1 MEKATHI
8 LFGTL
13 LGFLLYYNGLRP
25 EYAFLSAV
33 ASIIPDIDWMIDK
46 TWVSKRSILRR
57 VWKGAFGGRG
67 FHRTILHNLWVLI
80 ALDASILIVSGYNY
94 LLLIGFSIG
103 FISHLLLD
111 SLTKT
116 GIYWFW
122 PYGDEKVTGR
132 KRFHIKWRIR
142 TWGLGER
149 LVQSLIVLV
158 LLVVIYF
165 YEGDIR
171 ALLDELFRMIK

>member
-8 LFGTL
+8 LFGTF

-57 VWKGAFGGRG
+57 AWRGFFGGRG
-67 FHRTILHNLWVLI
+67 FHRTLLHNLWVLM
-80 ALDASILIVSGYNY
+80 ALDASIFILAGCNY

-103 FISHLLLD
+103 FVSHLLLD

-116 GIYWFW
+116 GVYWLW
-122 PYGDEKVTGR
+122 PYGDERVTGR
-132 KRFHIKWRIR
+132 KRFHMKGRIR
-142 TWGLGER
+142 TGGIGER
-149 LVQSLIVLV
+149 LVQILIVTA
-158 LLVVIYF
+158 LLAVIYF
-165 YEGDIR
+165 YESDIR